1 MTNGLTGKRVLVL
14 EDEPLIAMVLVD
26 ILEEAGCTVVGPA
39 HDADQAAKLIAESP
53 IDVAV
58 LDVNLG
64 SGHTSAAIADSLR
77 GSGPRS
83 SLPPVTARWA
93 CASPIATNSASTSHT
108 SGRRSWRPS
117 PRRSRRQRDDRAG
130 GSQVNSSTRLWV
142 SGTKKMPMTTV
153 AAATHTGYHSPE

>member
-1 MTNGLTGKRVLVL
+1 MTNLLTGKRVLVL

-39 HDADQAAKLIAESP
+39 HDAGQAAKLIADEP

-77 GSGPRS
+77 ESKTPF
-83 SLPPVTARWA
+83 
-93 CASPIATNSASTSHT
+93 IFATGYGEMGLRVAD
-108 SGRRSWRPS
+108 
-117 PRRSRRQRDDRAG
+117 RDQLRVDKPYFAP
-130 GSQVNSSTRLWV
+130 TILA
-142 SGTKKMPMTTV
+142 TV
-153 AAATHTGYHSPE
+153 AEALKNAA

>member
-1 MTNGLTGKRVLVL
+1 MTEVLAGKRVLVL

-39 HDADQAAKLIAESP
+39 HDADQAAKLIAESE

-64 SGHTSAAIADSLR
+64 SGHTSASIADCLEGLWHALHLCHRLR
-77 GSGPRS
+77 RDGAAQLRPRS
-83 SLPPVTARWA
+83 AA
-93 CASPIATNSASTSHT
+93 
-108 SGRRSWRPS
+108 
-117 PRRSRRQRDDRAG
+117 RRQAVLRADHPRHRCRCAESG
-130 GSQVNSSTRLWV
+130 GLAQVRSVYSSTRLWV

-153 AAATHTGYHSPE
+153 AAAMTTGYQSPK